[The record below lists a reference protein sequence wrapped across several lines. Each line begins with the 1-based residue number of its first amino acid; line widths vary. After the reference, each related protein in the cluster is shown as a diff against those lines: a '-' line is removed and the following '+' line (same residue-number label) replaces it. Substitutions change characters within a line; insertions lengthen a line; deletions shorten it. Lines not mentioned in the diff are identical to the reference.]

1 MCPWALT
8 TFSEK
13 LWYFY
18 QRKIRH
24 LLEVT
29 ETCDGVTI
37 ARGHINVNYWLSGTR
52 VMTLMLQLWHGDKHV
67 QALSAHVTGQLKSI
81 KHMNTQPVKL
91 IRSVYCQLHFIFC
104 VCRAD
109 GNIVT
114 DIQTQVCE
122 RSRVLKWAAGAIP
135 GGLDKHL
142 VCYLN
147 LIWIWM
153 RLVFAGISWMLTLR
167 INLCFIEFASDCQQA
182 V

>member
-1 MCPWALT
+1 M
-8 TFSEK
+8 
-13 LWYFY
+13 
-18 QRKIRH
+18 
-24 LLEVT
+24 EVT
-29 ETCDGVTI
+29 ETCDGVAI

-52 VMTLMLQLWHGDKHV
+52 VMALMLQLWHGDKHV
-67 QALSAHVTGQLKSI
+67 QAPNAHVTGQLKSI